1 LRKSKEGAA
10 SVYNYLF
17 SPYGLFM
24 ELMED
29 DKAKAIAE
37 AMRTLHV
44 DKLAVELFCATLC
57 LYKWRVE
64 AAAEDLNICRGK
76 LNILEQSM
84 KQKLVL
90 Q

>member
-1 LRKSKEGAA
+1 
-10 SVYNYLF
+10 
-17 SPYGLFM
+17 
-24 ELMED
+24 MED
-29 DKAKAIAE
+29 DNAKAIAE

-90 Q
+90 QCKFSLSSHVLTSLHQ

>member
-1 LRKSKEGAA
+1 
-10 SVYNYLF
+10 
-17 SPYGLFM
+17 
-24 ELMED
+24 MED

-57 LYKWRVE
+57 LNKWRVE

-90 Q
+90 LCKFSLSSHVLTFLHQ

>member
-1 LRKSKEGAA
+1 MEGQRRPRFFKVLVGDFARRI
-10 SVYNYLF
+10 
-17 SPYGLFM
+17 